1 MFVCSLGPC
10 EQFLQGQVQTNIFQM
25 NIFKPNNYN
34 SVSPY
39 FMVDDASRMVKLL
52 TDIFDAKILRRYDK
66 PDGKIMHIELQID
79 DSIIM
84 LSDSTAQY
92 PANKYWMHVY
102 VPNVDDTFN
111 KAIKSGCE
119 IVDEPQVKQND
130 PDKRGTFKD
139 FAGNMWSVATQN

>member
-1 MFVCSLGPC
+1 
-10 EQFLQGQVQTNIFQM
+10 M
-25 NIFKPNNYN
+25 NIFKPTNYN

-39 FMVDDASRMVKLL
+39 FMVDDAKRMVELL
-52 TDIFDAKILRRYDK
+52 TALFEAKIHRRYDK

-92 PANKYWMHVY
+92 PATKYWMHVY
-102 VPNVDDTFN
+102 VPDVDETFK
-111 KAIKSGCE
+111 KAIKLGCE
-119 IVDEPQVKQND
+119 IVDAPQLKEND

>member
-1 MFVCSLGPC
+1 MR
-10 EQFLQGQVQTNIFQM
+10 
-25 NIFKPNNYN
+25 IFKPDNYN

-52 TDIFDAKILRRYDK
+52 TDIFDAKVCRRYDK
-66 PDGKIMHIELQID
+66 PNGKIMHVELQID

-84 LSDSTAQY
+84 LSDATAQY

-102 VPNVDDTFN
+102 VPDVDDTFK

-119 IVDEPQVKQND
+119 MVDEPHTKEND
-130 PDKRGTFKD
+130 PDKRGTFRD

>member
-1 MFVCSLGPC
+1 
-10 EQFLQGQVQTNIFQM
+10 M
-25 NIFKPNNYN
+25 NTFKPDHYN

-52 TDIFDAKILRRYDK
+52 TDLFNAKIHRRYDK

-79 DSIIM
+79 DSIVM
-84 LSDSTAQY
+84 LSDSTDQY
-92 PANKYWMHVY
+92 PANNYWMHVY
-102 VPNVDDTFN
+102 VPNVDDTFK
-111 KAIKSGCE
+111 KAIELGCE
-119 IVDEPQVKQND
+119 PVDEPQVKEND

>member
-1 MFVCSLGPC
+1 MK
-10 EQFLQGQVQTNIFQM
+10 
-25 NIFKPNNYN
+25 IFKPNNYN

-39 FMVDDASRMVKLL
+39 FMVDDANRMVKLL
-52 TDIFDAKILRRYDK
+52 VDIFDAKIHRRYDK

-92 PANKYWMHVY
+92 PANKYWLHVY
-102 VPNVDDTFN
+102 VSNVDYTFK
-111 KAIKSGCE
+111 KAIKLGCE
-119 IVDEPQVKQND
+119 IVDEPQIKEND

>member
-1 MFVCSLGPC
+1 
-10 EQFLQGQVQTNIFQM
+10 M
-25 NIFKPNNYN
+25 NIFKPTSYN

-39 FMVDDASRMVKLL
+39 FMVDDANRMVKLL
-52 TDIFDAKILRRYDK
+52 TDIFDAKIRRRYDK

-84 LSDSTAQY
+84 LSDSTDQY

-102 VPNVDDTFN
+102 VPNVDDTFK
-111 KAIKSGCE
+111 KAIKLGCE
-119 IVDEPQVKQND
+119 IVDEPQIKEND

>member
-1 MFVCSLGPC
+1 MD
-10 EQFLQGQVQTNIFQM
+10 T
-25 NIFKPNNYN
+25 FKPINYN

-39 FMVDDASRMVKLL
+39 LMVDDAHRMVKLL
-52 TDIFDAKILRRYDK
+52 IDIFNAKVHRRYEK

-84 LSDSTAQY
+84 LSDSTPIY

-111 KAIKSGCE
+111 KAIALGCE
-119 IVDEPQVKQND
+119 IVDRPQTKEND

-139 FAGNMWSVATQN
+139 FAGNMWSVATQS

>member
-1 MFVCSLGPC
+1 MLTKKFILSDNRYKNVI
-10 EQFLQGQVQTNIFQM
+10 EM

-39 FMVDDASRMVKLL
+39 FMVDDANRMVKLL
-52 TDIFDAKILRRYDK
+52 TAIFDAKICRRYDK
-66 PDGKIMHIELQID
+66 PDGKIMHIELRVD

-102 VPNVDDTFN
+102 VSNVDDTFK

-119 IVDEPQVKQND
+119 IVDEPHVKEND

-139 FAGNMWSVATQN
+139 FAGNMWSVATQNK

>member
-1 MFVCSLGPC
+1 
-10 EQFLQGQVQTNIFQM
+10 
-25 NIFKPNNYN
+25 
-34 SVSPY
+34 
-39 FMVDDASRMVKLL
+39 MVDDASRMVKLL
-52 TDIFDAKILRRYDK
+52 TDIFDAKIRRRYDK

-92 PANKYWMHVY
+92 PANQYWMHVY
-102 VPNVDDTFN
+102 VPNVDDTFE

-119 IVDEPQVKQND
+119 IVDEPQVKEND

-139 FAGNMWSVATQN
+139 LAGNMWSVATQN